1 MKRVLVLLLTAVVM
15 FAFAGCGSEVTDD
28 AQNEATKESATY
40 QDIFDEYSEQIK
52 TATSKLVDEYN
63 KEADGVKGDIEKLAE
78 ISNDKI
84 TELAKIETKGT
95 EKMAELMYE
104 NGDDYDLYEKW
115 AQKLY
120 DVYEECAGEIT
131 DAYMDSAI

>member
-52 TATSKLVDEYN
+52 LQRQSLLMNIIKRR
-63 KEADGVKGDIEKLAE
+63 
-78 ISNDKI
+78 
-84 TELAKIETKGT
+84 
-95 EKMAELMYE
+95 MA
-104 NGDDYDLYEKW
+104 
-115 AQKLY
+115 
-120 DVYEECAGEIT
+120 
-131 DAYMDSAI
+131 

>member
-52 TATSKLVDEYN
+52 TATPKHVDEHNKATDTDQDHTHGKYN
-63 KEADGVKGDIEKLAE
+63 PQLLRHCRENKICLYKRNRGW
-78 ISNDKI
+78 IS
-84 TELAKIETKGT
+84 AK
-95 EKMAELMYE
+95 
-104 NGDDYDLYEKW
+104 
-115 AQKLY
+115 
-120 DVYEECAGEIT
+120 
-131 DAYMDSAI
+131 

>member
-1 MKRVLVLLLTAVVM
+1 MKRVLVLLLIAAVIFV
-15 FAFAGCGSEVTDD
+15 FAGCGSEAADG
-28 AQNEATKESATY
+28 AQNEAAKGSITY

-52 TATSKLVDEYN
+52 TAAPKLADEYN
-63 KEADGVKGDIEKLAE
+63 EEAEGVKGEIEKLAE

-104 NGDDYDLYEKW
+104 NGDDYDTYEKW

>member
-52 TATSKLVDEYN
+52 TATPKLVDEYN

-104 NGDDYDLYEKW
+104 NGDDYDIYEKW

>member
-52 TATSKLVDEYN
+52 TATPKLVDEYN
-63 KEADGVKGDIEKLAE
+63 KGNIQPCFKWYEVMPFMIMIIVFGIVILKIFLIKEPE
-78 ISNDKI
+78 NDFVHI
-84 TELAKIETKGT
+84 
-95 EKMAELMYE
+95 
-104 NGDDYDLYEKW
+104 
-115 AQKLY
+115 
-120 DVYEECAGEIT
+120 
-131 DAYMDSAI
+131 

>member
-1 MKRVLVLLLTAVVM
+1 MKRVLVLLLTVAVM
-15 FAFAGCGSEVTDD
+15 FAFAGCGSEGTDD
-28 AQNEATKESATY
+28 AQNEEAKESITY

-52 TATSKLVDEYN
+52 TAAPKLVDEYN
-63 KEADGVKGDIEKLAE
+63 EEADSAKGDIEKLAE

-84 TELAKIETKGT
+84 TELAEIETKGT

-104 NGDDYDLYEKW
+104 NGDDYDTYEKW
-115 AQKLY
+115 VQKLY

>member
-52 TATSKLVDEYN
+52 AATPKLVDEYN
-63 KEADGVKGDIEKLAE
+63 KEADGVKGDVEKLAE

-104 NGDDYDLYEKW
+104 NGDDYDIYEKW

-120 DVYEECAGEIT
+120 DVYEECAGEIN
-131 DAYMDSAI
+131 DEYMDSAI

>member
-52 TATSKLVDEYN
+52 TATPKLVDEYN

-78 ISNDKI
+78 ISN
-84 TELAKIETKGT
+84 
-95 EKMAELMYE
+95 E
-104 NGDDYDLYEKW
+104 NGDDYDIYEKW